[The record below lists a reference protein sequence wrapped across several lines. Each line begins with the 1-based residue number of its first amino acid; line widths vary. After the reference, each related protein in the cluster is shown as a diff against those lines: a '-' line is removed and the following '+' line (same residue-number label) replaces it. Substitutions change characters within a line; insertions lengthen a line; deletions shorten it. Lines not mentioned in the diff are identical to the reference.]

1 MAREIG
7 LAYSAVWDWLVRM
20 HVGDLNRRFDRRS
33 TGRKRML
40 TGAVLTYIKSWLN
53 SNPQRYGLE
62 AGSWQINMILEM
74 VRKRFK
80 IPVGCV
86 RSGGCWGGWISHTR
100 SRDRPLGKSASET
113 EREEFQQETAG
124 LLEEMSKQGC
134 VVRVSEST

>member
-1 MAREIG
+1 M
-7 LAYSAVWDWLVRM
+7 
-20 HVGDLNRRFDRRS
+20 
-33 TGRKRML
+33 
-40 TGAVLTYIKSWLN
+40 N

-86 RSGGCWGGWISHTR
+86 RSGVLWALDSHTR

-124 LLEEMSKQGC
+124 LL
-134 VVRVSEST
+134 